1 MARTEAGKRLTQE
14 HKLSQARLA
23 DATSQ
28 AVIER
33 LAKLLDPKNI
43 DATRGRWL
51 AEATAIVHA
60 ASEASASKTE
70 HYLELYAEKEGRPLR
85 VVLDRPTP
93 AVIARSLDISGP
105 VTFKSAIKKGV
116 EEARALAI
124 ARTRAGSAAQR
135 TVRDTGR
142 RSVIKT
148 ATTSHARWRRVTDGH
163 PCAFCAMLAARGP
176 VYSEDSVDFI
186 AHGHCGC
193 DAEVCFET
201 PAQWLDEYATDQEVA
216 WVNAYHDA
224 AEVASARGQ
233 ARVAPVIKENRRQ
246 DTILFRMRRLHPELF
261 SDGVY

>member
-1 MARTEAGKRLTQE
+1 MARTEAGRRLTQE
-14 HKLSQARLA
+14 HRLSQARLA
-23 DATSQ
+23 EATSQ

-43 DATRGRWL
+43 DGTRGQWL

-60 ASEASASKTE
+60 ASQASASETE
-70 HYLELYAEKEGRPLR
+70 HYLELYAEKEGHPLR

-93 AVIARSLDISGP
+93 AAIARSLNVSGP
-105 VTFKSAIKKGV
+105 ITFKSAIKKGA

-124 ARTRAGSAAQR
+124 ARTRAGGAAHRAVQ
-135 TVRDTGR
+135 DTSR

-148 ATTSHARWRRVTDGH
+148 AHVSHARWRRVTSGQ

-176 VYSEDSVDFI
+176 VYSEDTVDFK
-186 AHGHCGC
+186 AHTPCRCG
-193 DAEVCFET
+193 AEACFET
-201 PAQWLDEYATDQEVA
+201 PAQWLDEYATDAEVA

-224 AEVASARGQ
+224 AEIASARGQ
-233 ARVAPVIKENRRQ
+233 ARVAPVIKKGLRE